1 MERVVG
7 RVEVMKNS
15 EGEGGK
21 KRKLGRERG
30 KGGEQEEEREKCR
43 REIYTHIHRID
54 FGRN

>member
-43 REIYTHIHRID
+43 REIYTHT
-54 FGRN
+54 